1 MNAVLERLAAL
12 ETKVRETLAE
22 LEDARRGREALQAQ
36 ILALEGDVRSREQEI
51 VTVLAERERD
61 GAELARLRA
70 ERDEVRTRVE
80 GLLTEIAR
88 LEVTVQGA
96 GVGAEGARG

>member
-22 LEDARRGREALQAQ
+22 LEETRRAREVLQVQ
-36 ILALEGDVRSREQEI
+36 VRALEGELRTREQEV
-51 VTVLAERERD
+51 VTLLAERERD
-61 GAELARLRA
+61 GAELTRLRA

-80 GLLTEIAR
+80 GLLAEIAR
-88 LEVTVQGA
+88 LEAAVQGA
-96 GVGAEGARG
+96 GV

>member
-1 MNAVLERLAAL
+1 MDAVLERLAAL

-22 LEDARRGREALQAQ
+22 LEDARRAREALQAQ
-36 ILALEGDVRSREQEI
+36 IRALEGDLRSREQEI
-51 VTVLAERERD
+51 VTILAAREQD

-88 LEVTVQGA
+88 LEAAVQGT
-96 GVGAEGARG
+96 GVGAEGVRG

>member
-1 MNAVLERLAAL
+1 MDAVLERLTAL

-22 LEDARRGREALQAQ
+22 LEDARRTRETLQAQ
-36 ILALEGDVRSREQEI
+36 IRALEADLRSREQET
-51 VTVLAERERD
+51 VTILAAREQD

-70 ERDEVRTRVE
+70 ERDEVRRRVE

-88 LEVTVQGA
+88 LEAAMQGA

>member
-1 MNAVLERLAAL
+1 MDVVLERLTAL

-22 LEDARRGREALQAQ
+22 LENTRHARDALQAQ
-36 ILALEGDVRSREQEI
+36 IRALEADLHSREEEV
-51 VTVLAERERD
+51 VTILAARERD

-80 GLLTEIAR
+80 SLLAEIAH
-88 LEVTVQGA
+88 LEATMQ
-96 GVGAEGARG
+96 GVGSEGAKG

>member
-1 MNAVLERLAAL
+1 MDAVLERLAAL

-36 ILALEGDVRSREQEI
+36 IRALEGDLRSREQEI

-96 GVGAEGARG
+96 GVGTEGARG

>member
-1 MNAVLERLAAL
+1 MDAVLERLAAL

-36 ILALEGDVRSREQEI
+36 IRALEGDLSSREQEI
-51 VTVLAERERD
+51 VTVLAERERE

>member
-1 MNAVLERLAAL
+1 MLERLTAL

-22 LEDARRGREALQAQ
+22 LEDARRTRETLQAH
-36 ILALEGDVRSREQEI
+36 IRGLESDLRAREQEM
-51 VTVLAERERD
+51 VTILAAREQD

-70 ERDEVRTRVE
+70 ERDEVRRRVE

-88 LEVTVQGA
+88 LEAAVQGA

>member
-1 MNAVLERLAAL
+1 MDAVLERLAAL

-22 LEDARRGREALQAQ
+22 LEEARRARELLQGQIRGLEADARA
-36 ILALEGDVRSREQEI
+36 REQEI
-51 VTVLAERERD
+51 VTILAERERD

-80 GLLTEIAR
+80 GLLGEIAR
-88 LEVTVQGA
+88 LETAVQGTSV
-96 GVGAEGARG
+96 GVEGARG

>member
-1 MNAVLERLAAL
+1 MDAVLERLTAL

-22 LEDARRGREALQAQ
+22 LENARRAREGLQAQ
-36 ILALEGDVRSREQEI
+36 IRALEEDLRSREQEI
-51 VTVLAERERD
+51 VTILAAHERD

-88 LEVTVQGA
+88 LETAVQGT
-96 GVGAEGARG
+96 GVGVEGVRG

>member
-1 MNAVLERLAAL
+1 MDAVLERLTAL

-22 LEDARRGREALQAQ
+22 LEDARHTREILQAQ
-36 ILALEGDVRSREQEI
+36 IRGLEADLRSREQEM
-51 VTVLAERERD
+51 VTILAAREQD

-70 ERDEVRTRVE
+70 ERDEVRRRVE

-88 LEVTVQGA
+88 LEAAVQGA

>member
-1 MNAVLERLAAL
+1 MDVVLERLTAL
-12 ETKVRETLAE
+12 EMKVRETLAE
-22 LEDARRGREALQAQ
+22 LEDARRARETLQAQ
-36 ILALEGDVRSREQEI
+36 VRALEADLRSREQEI
-51 VTVLAERERD
+51 VTILAARERD
-61 GAELARLRA
+61 EAELARMRA

-88 LEVTVQGA
+88 LEAAVQGA

>member
-1 MNAVLERLAAL
+1 MDVVLERLIAL
-12 ETKVRETLAE
+12 EMKVRETLAE
-22 LEDARRGREALQAQ
+22 LEDARRARETLQAQ
-36 ILALEGDVRSREQEI
+36 VRALEADLRSREQEI
-51 VTVLAERERD
+51 VTILAARERD
-61 GAELARLRA
+61 EAELARMRA

-88 LEVTVQGA
+88 LEAAVQGA

>member
-1 MNAVLERLAAL
+1 MDVVLERLTAL
-12 ETKVRETLAE
+12 EMKVRETLAE
-22 LEDARRGREALQAQ
+22 LEDARRARETLQAQ
-36 ILALEGDVRSREQEI
+36 VRALEADLRSREQEI
-51 VTVLAERERD
+51 VTILAARERD

-88 LEVTVQGA
+88 LEAAVQGA

>member
-1 MNAVLERLAAL
+1 VLERLTAL

-22 LEDARRGREALQAQ
+22 LEDARRTRETLQAQ
-36 ILALEGDVRSREQEI
+36 IRGLEADLRSREQEM
-51 VTVLAERERD
+51 VTILAAREQD

-70 ERDEVRTRVE
+70 ERDEVRRRVE

-88 LEVTVQGA
+88 LEAAVQGA

>member
-1 MNAVLERLAAL
+1 MTILAA
-12 ETKVRETLAE
+12 
-22 LEDARRGREALQAQ
+22 
-36 ILALEGDVRSREQEI
+36 
-51 VTVLAERERD
+51 RERD

-80 GLLTEIAR
+80 GLLTEIGRIEAA
-88 LEVTVQGA
+88 VQGA